1 MFLGIGWLC
10 ELVLV
15 RELGAAGRHGARIKL
30 LLRWLCRR
38 WLLLLLGRWGRGT
51 SRLDELLVHSL
62 VLSLGDLL
70 NLLAG
75 FIGFAFSML
84 LTLRK
89 TSKRKYF
96 RTPSLV
102 FVLLLGYLLFL
113 LLYEFLL
120 VLYPEVVEVI
130 GISVEF
136 QTLLLV
142 LSIRSELVQVR
153 GRVTSPNKVKQR
165 TDYYV

>member
-30 LLRWLCRR
+30 LLRRLCRR
-38 WLLLLLGRWGRGT
+38 WLLLLGRWGRGT
-51 SRLDELLVHSL
+51 ARLDELLVHSL
-62 VLSLGDLL
+62 VLPFGDLL

-75 FIGFAFSML
+75 FIGFAFAML

-96 RTPSLV
+96 RTPRSCSLV

-120 VLYPEVVEVI
+120 VLHPEVVEVI

-153 GRVTSPNKVKQR
+153 GWVTSPNKVKQR
-165 TDYYV
+165 TR